1 MTSKFVLANGLTLEH
16 AMQFLS
22 IRVFSATND
31 QTAAQSA
38 RLLSISYGN
47 TKNPSGKTFF
57 LQTDG
62 AHLFTARTRGACEL
76 CPLNPS
82 INLGVLSGFA
92 GTPLRIV
99 QAVKNL
105 LGQLLTVSRAEKS
118 LCDIEEANNQ
128 LVGDVLHV
136 TLR

>member
-1 MTSKFVLANGLTLEH
+1 MNRQQHSLQESCPLAMELPRIPRAKHSFCRQTEH
-16 AMQFLS
+16 
-22 IRVFSATND
+22 IC
-31 QTAAQSA
+31 
-38 RLLSISYGN
+38 
-47 TKNPSGKTFF
+47 
-57 LQTDG
+57 LQPEP
-62 AHLFTARTRGACEL
+62 RGACEL